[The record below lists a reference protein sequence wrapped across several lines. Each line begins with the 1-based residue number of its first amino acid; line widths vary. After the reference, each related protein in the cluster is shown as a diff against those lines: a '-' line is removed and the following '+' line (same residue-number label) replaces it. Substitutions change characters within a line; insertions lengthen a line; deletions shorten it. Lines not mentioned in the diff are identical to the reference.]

1 MSRAKANELLQTL
14 VGKVND
20 LWSGK
25 RQSIKADEAYEIC
38 RQIVKEVDGGDSDDT
53 ERDSDKTAL

>member
-20 LWSGK
+20 LWNGK
-25 RQSIKADEAYEIC
+25 RQNINADEAYELC
-38 RQIVKEVDGGDSDDT
+38 RQIVKEADEESVSESERISD
-53 ERDSDKTAL
+53 

>member
-1 MSRAKANELLQTL
+1 MSRDKANELLQTL

-25 RQSIKADEAYEIC
+25 RQSINADEAYELC
-38 RQIVKEVDGGDSDDT
+38 RQIVKEVDRGDSDDT
-53 ERDSDKTAL
+53 ARDSNKTTI

>member
-20 LWSGK
+20 LWNGK
-25 RQSIKADEAYEIC
+25 RQSINADEAYEIC

>member
-20 LWSGK
+20 LWNGK
-25 RQSIKADEAYEIC
+25 RQNINADEAYELC

-53 ERDSDKTAL
+53 ARDSNKTTI

>member
-20 LWSGK
+20 LWGGK
-25 RQSIKADEAYEIC
+25 RQNINADEAYELC
-38 RQIVKEVDGGDSDDT
+38 RQIVKEADEES
-53 ERDSDKTAL
+53 ERESERISDKTAV

>member
-25 RQSIKADEAYEIC
+25 RQNINADEAYEIC
-38 RQIVKEVDGGDSDDT
+38 RHIVKEVDGGDSDDT

>member
-20 LWSGK
+20 LWNGK
-25 RQSIKADEAYEIC
+25 RQNINADEAYELC
-38 RQIVKEVDGGDSDDT
+38 RQIVKEADEESISESERISD
-53 ERDSDKTAL
+53 

>member
-20 LWSGK
+20 LWNGK
-25 RQSIKADEAYEIC
+25 RQSINADEAYEIC
-38 RQIVKEVDGGDSDDT
+38 RQIVKEVDGG
-53 ERDSDKTAL
+53 RF

>member
-25 RQSIKADEAYEIC
+25 RQSISADEAYEIC

>member
-25 RQSIKADEAYEIC
+25 RQKINADEAYEIC